1 MRVPYRFSNSCT
13 SCPVH
18 GAPSGRLLEVRHQI
32 TRLAGEGGVEVV
44 LYLDKGRREASGT
57 MAGDEAEDM

>member
-1 MRVPYRFSNSCT
+1 MQ
-13 SCPVH
+13 
-18 GAPSGRLLEVRHQI
+18 HQN

-44 LYLDKGRREASGT
+44 LYLDKGRREAGGT